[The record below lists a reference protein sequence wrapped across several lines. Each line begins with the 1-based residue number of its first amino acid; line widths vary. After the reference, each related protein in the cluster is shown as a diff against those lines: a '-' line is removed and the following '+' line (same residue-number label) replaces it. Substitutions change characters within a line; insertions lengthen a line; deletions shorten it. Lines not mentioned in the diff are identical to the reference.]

1 VSAERG
7 GRAAGP
13 PGRRPAPGPR
23 PDGPARARPPAPEQ
37 AADAQAPPVRAPG
50 GPPPPAEPP
59 GARSAPE
66 TDPAQ
71 LVEQDLG
78 ELRERAEK
86 ADEYLDLAR
95 RTQADFENYRKRM
108 ARDAAAAEGR
118 GLARLAKELLP
129 AIDNLEHALAAAEQ
143 GSEGGAEGQVV
154 AGFKLVHAELLA
166 ALARSGIEAY
176 SPLGEAFDPEHDE
189 AMAQRPQEGAAPGTV
204 IEVYQPG
211 YRAGDAVLR
220 PARVVVAG

>member
-1 VSAERG
+1 MSVDPAHGPLVPERDDAAAAERQEES
-7 GRAAGP
+7 AAP
-13 PGRRPAPGPR
+13 
-23 PDGPARARPPAPEQ
+23 
-37 AADAQAPPVRAPG
+37 AADAEERA
-50 GPPPPAEPP
+50 AE
-59 GARSAPE
+59 AAE
-66 TDPAQ
+66 
-71 LVEQDLG
+71 LVEADLG

-108 ARDAAAAEGR
+108 TRDAAAAEGR
-118 GLARLAKELLP
+118 GLARLAKEVLP
-129 AIDNLEHALAAAEQ
+129 AIDNLEHALVAADQ
-143 GSEGGAEGQVV
+143 GSQDTAERQVV

-176 SPLGEAFDPEHDE
+176 SPLGEAFDPEYAE
-189 AMAQRPQEGAAPGTV
+189 AMAQRPQEGATPGTV

>member
-1 VSAERG
+1 VSGDPAHGPVVPERE
-7 GRAAGP
+7 
-13 PGRRPAPGPR
+13 
-23 PDGPARARPPAPEQ
+23 EQ
-37 AADAQAPPVRAPG
+37 AAAEQQDAAAAPVVEPG
-50 GPPPPAEPP
+50 ERVEEAAE
-59 GARSAPE
+59 
-66 TDPAQ
+66 
-71 LVEQDLG
+71 LVEADLG

-143 GSEGGAEGQVV
+143 DPQDAAERQVV

-176 SPLGEAFDPEHDE
+176 SPLGEAFDPEHAE

-204 IEVYQPG
+204 VEVYQPG
-211 YRAGDAVLR
+211 YRAGESVLR

>member
-1 VSAERG
+1 VSGDPAH
-7 GRAAGP
+7 GP
-13 PGRRPAPGPR
+13 VVPGRE
-23 PDGPARARPPAPEQ
+23 EQ
-37 AADAQAPPVRAPG
+37 AAAEQQDAAAAPA
-50 GPPPPAEPP
+50 AEA
-59 GARSAPE
+59 GARAE
-66 TDPAQ
+66 QAAE
-71 LVEQDLG
+71 LVEADLG
-78 ELRERAEK
+78 ELRERAGK

-143 GSEGGAEGQVV
+143 GPQDAAERQVV

-166 ALARSGIEAY
+166 ALARTGIEAY
-176 SPLGEAFDPEHDE
+176 SPLGEAFDPEHAE
-189 AMAQRPQEGAAPGTV
+189 AMAQRPQDGAEPGTV

-211 YRAGDAVLR
+211 YRAGEAVLR

>member
-1 VSAERG
+1 VSA
-7 GRAAGP
+7 GRA
-13 PGRRPAPGPR
+13 
-23 PDGPARARPPAPEQ
+23 DGPAVPEREERAAAEQQAAAAAPEPERGAAEVPEPEPGQ
-37 AADAQAPPVRAPG
+37 GAADA
-50 GPPPPAEPP
+50 AE
-59 GARSAPE
+59 
-66 TDPAQ
+66 
-71 LVEQDLG
+71 LVEADLG
-78 ELRERAEK
+78 ELRERAGK

-129 AIDNLEHALAAAEQ
+129 AIDNLEHALAAVEHAPP
-143 GSEGGAEGQVV
+143 GAPEHQVV

-166 ALARSGIEAY
+166 ALSRSGIEAY
-176 SPLGEAFDPEHDE
+176 SPLGEPFDPEHAE
-189 AMAQRPQEGAAPGTV
+189 AMAQRPQDGAEPGTV

-211 YRAGDAVLR
+211 YRAGETVLR

>member
-1 VSAERG
+1 VSGDPAH
-7 GRAAGP
+7 GP
-13 PGRRPAPGPR
+13 VVPGREQPAAAEQQ
-23 PDGPARARPPAPEQ
+23 DAAAAPAVAPEERAEQ
-37 AADAQAPPVRAPG
+37 AA
-50 GPPPPAEPP
+50 E
-59 GARSAPE
+59 
-66 TDPAQ
+66 
-71 LVEQDLG
+71 LVEADLG
-78 ELRERAEK
+78 ELRERAGK

-143 GSEGGAEGQVV
+143 GPQDAGERQVV

-176 SPLGEAFDPEHDE
+176 SPLGEVFDPEHAE
-189 AMAQRPQEGAAPGTV
+189 AMAQRPHEGAAPGTV

-211 YRAGDAVLR
+211 YRAGEAVLR